1 MSAGAEARIPGLLG
15 ELRAAFETSDLLF
28 SMLPEGALFERP
40 IALRHPFVFYLG
52 HLPAFAWNQVGR
64 GALGLPP
71 MREDFDQLFERG
83 IDPED
88 ESSTAPESC
97 WPDLAEILA
106 YRDQV
111 RAALPE
117 AAALLP
123 SRPEDPLAA
132 RGRVL
137 DLVLEHELMHHE
149 TLLYMFQERE
159 PGQIRWPDHL
169 PRPRGGPGRASR
181 RVEVPAGLIVLGAR
195 WSEVDFGWD
204 NEFEAERHEVPAF
217 VIDSLPVR
225 NQDWLE
231 FWRGTEDLALW
242 PINWVRADGQIQVAT
257 VSGRVPFALAEGWPV
272 QVTGT
277 AARAYCAARGGRL
290 PTEVELKRAATG
302 EPGGGQRSYPWGEA
316 DPTTVGGNFGYRSW
330 SPDPVG
336 EHPETAS
343 AWGVEELVGNGWEWT
358 ATPFRPLAGFT
369 PWARSYPGYSAD
381 FFDDAHDVVFGASW
395 ATAPRLMRPSFRNW
409 YRRGYPY
416 PFTSFRVVTER
427 A

>member
-1 MSAGAEARIPGLLG
+1 MSVGPQGPIPGLLA
-15 ELRAAFETSDLLF
+15 ELDAAVQTSDLLF
-28 SMLPEGALFERP
+28 SLLPEGALFERP
-40 IALRHPFVFYLG
+40 IPLRHPFVFYLG

-64 GALGLPP
+64 GALGLAP
-71 MREDFDQLFERG
+71 MHAVFDQLFERG

-88 ESSTAPESC
+88 ESCTAPESC
-97 WPDLAEILA
+97 WPELAEILA

-111 RAALPE
+111 RATLAQVACQLDT
-117 AAALLP
+117 
-123 SRPEDPLAA
+123 RPDDPLCA
-132 RGRVL
+132 RVL
-137 DLVLEHELMHHE
+137 ALVIEHELMHHE
-149 TLLYMFQERE
+149 TLLYMFQARE

-169 PRPRGGPGRASR
+169 TRPRGGPGRAATP
-181 RVEVPAGLIVLGAR
+181 VEVPAGSITLGAR
-195 WSEVDFGWD
+195 WDEVAFGWD
-204 NEFEAERHEVPAF
+204 NEFEAERHEVAAF

-231 FWRGTEDLALW
+231 FWKRTGDPALW
-242 PINWVRADGQIQVAT
+242 PINWERSGGQIQVGA
-257 VSGRVPFALAEGWPV
+257 VSGRVPFELAEGWPV
-272 QVTGT
+272 QVTGA

-290 PTEVELKRAATG
+290 PTELECKRAATG

-330 SPDPVG
+330 SPIPVG
-336 EHPETAS
+336 AHPETAS

-358 ATPFRPLAGFT
+358 CTPFRPLRGFS

-409 YRRGYPY
+409 YRTAYPY
-416 PFTSFRVVTER
+416 PFTSFRVVKER
-427 A
+427 R